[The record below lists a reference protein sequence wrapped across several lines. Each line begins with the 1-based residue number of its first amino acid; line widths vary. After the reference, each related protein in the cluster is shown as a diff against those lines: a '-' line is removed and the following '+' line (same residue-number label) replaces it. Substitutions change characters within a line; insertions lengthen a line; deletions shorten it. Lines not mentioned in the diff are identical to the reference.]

1 MEDETRAAEGHCV
14 NTEEEGMEKP
24 GNVMSSTMG
33 LAENT
38 DDIVTLCISV
48 SNLLGN
54 VSLSQ

>member
-1 MEDETRAAEGHCV
+1 
-14 NTEEEGMEKP
+14 MEKP